1 LFPYGILL
9 GRKSINSL
17 ASSPITK
24 IGQEETDLPSHGSVA
39 KAGKVRKQTPKVEGA
54 NRSRAS
60 PRIRGRLNYVK
71 RILHDRP
78 MGQTM

>member
-1 LFPYGILL
+1 M
-9 GRKSINSL
+9 
-17 ASSPITK
+17 
-24 IGQEETDLPSHGSVA
+24 PSHGSVA

-54 NRSRAS
+54 DRSKAS

-71 RILHDRP
+71 RILHNRP